1 MLELH
6 PSKLVFNWT
15 VQVLIKLNIH
25 ISVCRIKASV
35 WNDRV
40 NPNGDGL
47 AGRGQ
52 VRWSKAHAVYHMAL

>member
-1 MLELH
+1 M
-6 PSKLVFNWT
+6 
-15 VQVLIKLNIH
+15 QLNLFTTRLFKCCTLSTH
-25 ISVCRIKASV
+25 ISICRIKAFV
-35 WNDRV
+35 CNDRI

>member
-1 MLELH
+1 MQPNLFLTGLFKCL
-6 PSKLVFNWT
+6 KLS
-15 VQVLIKLNIH
+15 IH

-52 VRWSKAHAVYHMAL
+52 VRWSKARAVYHMAL